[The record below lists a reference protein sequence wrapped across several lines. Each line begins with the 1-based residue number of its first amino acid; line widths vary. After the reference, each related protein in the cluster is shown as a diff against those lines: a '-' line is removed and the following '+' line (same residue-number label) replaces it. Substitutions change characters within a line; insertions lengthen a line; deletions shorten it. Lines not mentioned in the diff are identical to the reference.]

1 VGQWFVPL
9 AARFPECF
17 WLPGGGDSRRALLIA
32 DPDEYGEYPVFV
44 LDVDDM
50 PCMELLYPGFDV
62 YLADTAGLVEHSY
75 PRDEFE
81 SYSKLMKHPTYG
93 ARMATHARQ
102 ILDGETHLTY
112 PF

>member
-1 VGQWFVPL
+1 LRRWRPASPSVSGCP
-9 AARFPECF
+9 AAATRDEPSS
-17 WLPGGGDSRRALLIA
+17 LPVS
-32 DPDEYGEYPVFV
+32 DEYGEYPVFV

-62 YLADTAGLVEHSY
+62 YLADTASLVEHSY

-93 ARMATHARQ
+93 ARMATHAWQ
-102 ILDGETHLTY
+102 ILNGEIHLTR